1 MREGQVV
8 KVLRGH
14 IATSRSIVFS
24 PDGRR
29 IATASWDGTVKIW
42 DVATGQETLALQ
54 ANGKPVHTVVFS
66 ADGLRLA
73 AANSEHAVW
82 IWDATPLTPERRDE
96 REAVSVGRYW
106 LGKSLPNSEVVRM
119 IGDDKTISD
128 AIRKRAL
135 TLTLDTLKER

>member
-1 MREGQVV
+1 MAVGET
-8 KVLRGH
+8 
-14 IATSRSIVFS
+14 TSRLARKHGVSA
-24 PDGRR
+24 GR
-29 IATASWDGTVKIW
+29 IAQKRRQFREDWSRFC
-42 DVATGQETLALQ
+42 
-54 ANGKPVHTVVFS
+54 GKPVHVVVFS

>member
-54 ANGKPVHTVVFS
+54 ANGKPVHVVVFS

-96 REAVSVGRYW
+96 REAVSVARYW
-106 LGKSLPNSEVVRM
+106 LGKSLPDSEVVRR
-119 IGDDKTISD
+119 IGGDKTISD
-128 AIRKRAL
+128 VIRKRAL